1 MFFLETSIVFYKK
14 KEAGIS
20 TSLKICYIIMLL
32 SFAYMLDLSLG
43 PANAD
48 WDRLALGTIGERL
61 LVCLKDGNKG
71 GL

>member
-1 MFFLETSIVFYKK
+1 
-14 KEAGIS
+14 
-20 TSLKICYIIMLL
+20 MLL

-48 WDRLALGTIGERL
+48 RDRLALGTIVERL

>member
-1 MFFLETSIVFYKK
+1 
-14 KEAGIS
+14 
-20 TSLKICYIIMLL
+20 MLL

-61 LVCLKDGNKG
+61 LVLVFP
-71 GL
+71 LASFSMAPRHASFL